1 MARYKVLRGVAHSFA
16 HSFTSLMNYA
26 GDDYVMGHLLR
37 RARESG
43 EGSFVVDILTGSAS
57 PPALLRGE
65 IDRSVRRYCEWFP
78 KLVASHKS
86 EMRFIRAARMSVTF
100 ELSKRRPVRH
110 APGLEESPYV
120 CRVQIEDDRGK
131 TWSAELQ
138 GWWYPETEV
147 SSTRGGRR
155 RNLRTAV
162 SRLGQIIRS
171 MWSASATH
179 TPAG

>member
-1 MARYKVLRGVAHSFA
+1 MARYKVLQSVAHSFA

-43 EGSFVVDILTGSAS
+43 ETSLVVDILTGSAS

-65 IDRSVRRYCEWFP
+65 TGRSVRRYCEWFP

-86 EMRFIRAARMSVTF
+86 EMQFIRAAQMSVTF
-100 ELSKRRPVRH
+100 ELSERRPVRH

-131 TWSAELQ
+131 TWSAELRD
-138 GWWYPETEV
+138 WWYPESEV
-147 SSTRGGRR
+147 SSTHGGRR
-155 RNLRTAV
+155 RNLRSVV
-162 SRLGQIIRS
+162 SRLGQMIRS
-171 MWSASATH
+171 VWSRRVIH